1 MRAVLIDVK
10 HDKCKIIDV
19 TGGLK
24 EMYRLLD
31 CDCIDVTYRDIQ
43 DGDGLYN
50 VFNVVV
56 DDEGLLKDSPIVSA
70 RSRDD
75 MSAQLVGNLL
85 VFGVDWEEANYGD
98 LASLTDEEVKLVIGS
113 LRRVIDFDTLRT
125 HPVLLLD

>member
-1 MRAVLIDVK
+1 MRAILVDVK
-10 HDKCKIIDV
+10 HDKLKIIDV
-19 TGGLK
+19 TGGLR
-24 EMYRLLD
+24 EMYKLIG

-43 DGDGLYN
+43 DEDGLYN

-70 RSRDD
+70 RGRDD

-85 VFGVDWEEANYGD
+85 VFGVDWDEANYGD
-98 LASLTDEEVKLVIGS
+98 LASLTDEEVKLVTGS
-113 LRRVIDFDTLRT
+113 VCEVIDFDRGMM